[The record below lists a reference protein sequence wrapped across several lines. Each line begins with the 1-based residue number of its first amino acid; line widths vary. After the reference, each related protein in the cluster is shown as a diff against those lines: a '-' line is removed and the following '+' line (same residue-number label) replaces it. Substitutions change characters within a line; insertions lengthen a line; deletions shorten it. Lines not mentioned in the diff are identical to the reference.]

1 MKILINGFWGKMGQK
16 IYFVSKNFAD
26 ANVIFGVDTKE
37 KIAENKEEIFDD
49 IKILHDIF
57 EAQKCDVVIDVS
69 HKSAL
74 ENVLDFC
81 TKKEIPLV
89 IATTGH
95 SDEQVKKIKKA
106 SRKVAIF
113 KSSNLSVGVW
123 HFMNLIT
130 RATEKLKDFDIEIAE
145 IHHNSKVDSPS
156 GTAKTMFDAVKSV
169 RKNATMVTGRNGSTK
184 GRNFEDIGVHS
195 IRGGGV
201 SGEHSIYF
209 LSQNEEI
216 KISHRA
222 NGTDEFAKGAI
233 LASKFILAQKSGLFG
248 MKNLLKGE

>member
-16 IYFVSKNFAD
+16 IYFISKDFAD
-26 ANVIFGVDTKE
+26 AEVILGVDTKE

-49 IKILHDIF
+49 VKILSDIF
-57 EAQKCDVVIDVS
+57 EAENCDVVIDVS
-69 HKSAL
+69 HKNAI
-74 ENVLDFC
+74 EKVLDFC
-81 TKKEIPLV
+81 TQKKVPLV

-95 SDEQVKKIKKA
+95 SEHQMKKIKQA
-106 SRKVAIF
+106 SKKVPIF
-113 KSSNLSVGVW
+113 KSNNLSIGVW

-130 RATEKLKDFDIEIAE
+130 RATKKLKNFDIEIAE

-156 GTAKTMFDAVKSV
+156 GTAKSMFDAVKTV
-169 RKNATMVTGRNGSTK
+169 RKNATMVTGRNGSTM
-184 GRNFEDIGVHS
+184 GRKIDDIGIHS

-222 NGTDEFAKGAI
+222 ANADEFAKGAL
-233 LASKFILAQKSGLFG
+233 LAAKFILAQKDGFFG